1 MTNQLA
7 RLRQRAGK
15 SEPIDDVV
23 PSVRDHSQFKRLEA
37 GFTPYASLD
46 LKMPDGKGDQTETR
60 VLADTWI
67 DDIAFDT
74 QRIGC
79 IE

>member
-1 MTNQLA
+1 V
-7 RLRQRAGK
+7 
-15 SEPIDDVV
+15 S
-23 PSVRDHSQFKRLEA
+23 
-37 GFTPYASLD
+37 
-46 LKMPDGKGDQTETR
+46 DQTETR